1 MTVSDGYLVRDLRQ
15 KLEKDPNDLSRF
27 FRLPNWL
34 TDLRDEKRLSLFTT
48 SVTPV
53 TGNLIVCLSLGTTKT

>member
-27 FRLPNWL
+27 FTVAGIGHR
-34 TDLRDEKRLSLFTT
+34 FA
-48 SVTPV
+48 
-53 TGNLIVCLSLGTTKT
+53 G